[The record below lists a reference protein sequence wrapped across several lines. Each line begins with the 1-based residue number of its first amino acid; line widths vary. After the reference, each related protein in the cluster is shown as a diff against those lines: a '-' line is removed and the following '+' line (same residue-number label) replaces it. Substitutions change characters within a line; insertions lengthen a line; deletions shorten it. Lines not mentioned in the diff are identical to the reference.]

1 MGNIMN
7 ILKNQTFWIASA
19 LMLLMAVTRY
29 NHFGSTVTLPD
40 ASYAVFFLGGLYL
53 GRMRGAMAVLA
64 LLLIE
69 AALVDYYAINFRDVS
84 AWCVTSAYGFL
95 VFAYAAL
102 WFVGRWYAPRHNLT
116 GKGLLGLFAAAVAA
130 GSLAFIISNVSFYL
144 LAGYFGS
151 MGIAEYTSRVAV
163 YYGSYVEVA
172 VIYIG
177 CAVIVQMIYAV
188 LTGKEQH
195 DTKAV

>member
-1 MGNIMN
+1 MK
-7 ILKNQTFWIASA
+7 ILQNRTAWVIAA
-19 LMLLMAVTRY
+19 LIVLMAMTRY
-29 NHFGSTVTLPD
+29 NHFGSSVALPD

-53 GRMRGAMAVLA
+53 GRMRGALAVLA
-64 LLLIE
+64 LLLVE

-95 VFAYAAL
+95 VFAYASL

-130 GSLAFIISNVSFYL
+130 VSLAFVIANVSFYL

-151 MGIAEYTSRVAV
+151 MGVAEYVSRVV
-163 YYGSYVEVA
+163 PYYGSYIEVA

-177 CAVIVQMIYAV
+177 CAVIVQMVQAILAGRHR
-188 LTGKEQH
+188 TH
-195 DTKAV
+195 AI